1 MGDVGK
7 ESGESR
13 EGVRKE
19 SRKCRER
26 VREESGNDPERV
38 GKRRRVREDKR
49 DLEKRERRLG
59 EDWLSFRTFV
69 RRGRMDAEIRHN

>member
-1 MGDVGK
+1 MIQ
-7 ESGESR
+7 
-13 EGVRKE
+13 
-19 SRKCRER
+19 
-26 VREESGNDPERV
+26 EESGRS
-38 GKRRRVREDKR
+38 RRVRRDKR

>member
-13 EGVRKE
+13 RETEKR
-19 SRKCRER
+19 RER
-26 VREESGNDPERV
+26 FRRGSEIESERV
-38 GKRRRVREDKR
+38 GKESGRCWRVREDKR

>member
-1 MGDVGK
+1 MMESVRK

-13 EGVRKE
+13 EGVGKE
-19 SRKCRER
+19 S
-26 VREESGNDPERV
+26 
-38 GKRRRVREDKR
+38 RVREDKR